1 MAEKNLV
8 ELGLVADICCR
19 WTRIGVMA
27 ADMCWRIWTRIGGE
41 YVVVVYGNG
50 DEVGAVVV
58 YGSSDD
64 DDAVVIY
71 AAATRQPVNR
81 TRNSKGL
88 DAKTSNLTRR
98 CNRKFNKADTEMIMQ
113 RLRLVRIG

>member
-1 MAEKNLV
+1 MGSPTWSRLEVSLDLETENKATNTGLGLVAEMNLV

-27 ADMCWRIWTRIGGE
+27 AGMWWRIWTRIAGE
-41 YVVVVYGNG
+41 YV
-50 DEVGAVVV
+50 VVV

-71 AAATRQPVNR
+71 GSGDVTTCEQN
-81 TRNSKGL
+81 TKL
-88 DAKTSNLTRR
+88 
-98 CNRKFNKADTEMIMQ
+98 
-113 RLRLVRIG
+113 